1 MIIVDLIILAVLL
14 IYIGLGYKRGLT
26 GCLLKIISFVLA
38 IVIACILFK
47 PVANI
52 IINNTQ
58 IDDDLEKSIKNIIV
72 KPEDGN
78 ETKEEIENNTE
89 TINDNTTMPTV
100 VEKYINETMENTSDD
115 IREKVADAT
124 ARKVAITII
133 NAGTWI
139 ILFIIAK
146 ILLVVLKIISNWIT
160 KLPIIKQFDKLGGI
174 IYGLAEA
181 LIIIYFVMAIIS
193 FISPMIPDS
202 TIILSIKKSFLGSFM
217 YNSNLL
223 LKIIF

>member
-14 IYIGLGYKRGLT
+14 ICIGLGYKRGLT
-26 GCLLKIISFVLA
+26 GCLLKIISFILA

-58 IDDDLEKSIKNIIV
+58 IDDDLEKSIKSIIV
-72 KPEDGN
+72 KQED
-78 ETKEEIENNTE
+78 E
-89 TINDNTTMPTV
+89 TIKNSEDPMDDNTTMPTV
-100 VEKYINETMENTSDD
+100 VENYINETIENTTDD

-146 ILLVVLKIISNWIT
+146 ILLVILKIISNWIT
-160 KLPIIKQFDKLGGI
+160 KLPVIKQFDKLGGI
-174 IYGLAEA
+174 LYGLVEA
-181 LIIIYFVMAIIS
+181 LIIIYFIMAIIS
-193 FISPMIPDS
+193 FVSPMIPNS
-202 TIILSIKKSFLGSFM
+202 AIILSIKKSFIGSFM

>member
-14 IYIGLGYKRGLT
+14 ICIGLGYKRGLT

-100 VEKYINETMENTSDD
+100 VEKYINETIENTSDD
-115 IREKVADAT
+115 IREKV

-181 LIIIYFVMAIIS
+181 LIIIYFVMAIIF

>member
-14 IYIGLGYKRGLT
+14 ICIGLGYKRGLT

-115 IREKVADAT
+115 IREKVA
-124 ARKVAITII
+124 ITII

>member
-1 MIIVDLIILAVLL
+1 MH
-14 IYIGLGYKRGLT
+14 R
-26 GCLLKIISFVLA
+26 
-38 IVIACILFK
+38 
-47 PVANI
+47 I

-100 VEKYINETMENTSDD
+100 VEKYINETIENTSDD

-133 NAGTWI
+133 RRVADPG
-139 ILFIIAK
+139 
-146 ILLVVLKIISNWIT
+146 
-160 KLPIIKQFDKLGGI
+160 DYHRI

>member
-1 MIIVDLIILAVLL
+1 MIIVDLIILVVLL
-14 IYIGLGYKRGLT
+14 ICIGLGYKRGLT
-26 GCLLKIISFVLA
+26 GCLLKIISFILA

-58 IDDDLEKSIKNIIV
+58 IDDDLEKSIKSIIV
-72 KPEDGN
+72 KQED
-78 ETKEEIENNTE
+78 E
-89 TINDNTTMPTV
+89 TIKNSEDPMDDNTTMPTV
-100 VEKYINETMENTSDD
+100 VENYINETIENTTDD

-146 ILLVVLKIISNWIT
+146 ILLVILKIISNWIT
-160 KLPIIKQFDKLGGI
+160 KLPVIKQFDKLGGI
-174 IYGLAEA
+174 LYGLVEA
-181 LIIIYFVMAIIS
+181 LIIIYFIMAIIS
-193 FISPMIPDS
+193 FVSPMIPNS
-202 TIILSIKKSFLGSFM
+202 AIILSIKKSFIGSFM